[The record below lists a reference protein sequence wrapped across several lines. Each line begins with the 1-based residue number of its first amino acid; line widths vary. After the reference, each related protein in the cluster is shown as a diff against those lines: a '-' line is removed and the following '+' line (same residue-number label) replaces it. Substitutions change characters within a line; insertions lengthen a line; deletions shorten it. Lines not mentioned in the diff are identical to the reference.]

1 MRGIALTVWLGGLL
15 CLFSQPSGEML
26 KTAHLQV
33 RGETLSLSP
42 APLWDG
48 RELWLPVQYLE
59 VLGIVAERAG
69 ERLRLPQLD
78 PNSPSA
84 TLLLAPKRPS
94 ENAPTEICVPVRDLV
109 RRVGGYTCWDE
120 ASQTLRVLAHIRSAR
135 VDEQGNLSLQ
145 TSFAVRWRAF
155 TLSDPSRLV
164 IDLQGCSLPEQ
175 PPQLEGTHPKLRS
188 ARIAQFDP
196 TTVRLVL
203 ELDTLIERTEE
214 GLGAQWQ
221 IALEA
226 PLAAVQ
232 QSAEP
237 SPEPQVPPATP
248 EALFQL
254 PPLERTSEG
263 VRLRLPI
270 PPEERLRM
278 LFLENPLRIV
288 VEVPGTLRET
298 LEQRFDEEGLLVRAI
313 RAIPAE
319 NGLIRLVVELSRAV
333 SANLMPGKESLAIN
347 LRLPRNAG
355 GSLKQK
361 VIVIDPGHGGNQ
373 TGARWVEGKRVINEK
388 EITLAIGLK
397 VAEKLAREGASVIL
411 TRAEDNAIGLY
422 ERTAMANQSGAHFF
436 VSLHCDSNPR
446 PNSVSGTTIYYH
458 KDDADSRALGQAIL
472 EEIARVSG
480 LSSRGVRSDST
491 LYSSGLA
498 VLRTSQMPAV
508 LIEVGYLNHA
518 TDRTRLLDPKFQDR
532 VAEAIVRGLKNYVE
546 GR

>member
-15 CLFSQPSGEML
+15 CLFGQPSGEML

-59 VLGIVAERAG
+59 VLGIVSERAG

-135 VDEQGNLSLQ
+135 IDEQGNLSLQ

-155 TLSDPSRLV
+155 TLPDPPRLV

-203 ELDTLIERTEE
+203 ELDTPIERTEE

-498 VLRTSQMPAV
+498 VLRTTQMPAV

-518 TDRTRLLDPKFQDR
+518 TDRARLLDPKFQDR